1 MLSVHLVTLS
11 LLLPIFLRPS
21 SGQSMGRGLGS
32 MGEEGPPRKQ
42 AGCLL
47 PEDTVA
53 LELDFTY
60 ELECKNE
67 EQTSQTSK
75 LATYSHK
82 PQSEA
87 RVSFVFSQK
96 RPHGVRCTQH

>member
-32 MGEEGPPRKQ
+32 TGEEGPPRKQ

-53 LELDFTY
+53 LELNFTY

-67 EQTSQTSK
+67 EQMAETFTNLK
-75 LATYSHK
+75 TCNIF
-82 PQSEA
+82 PQA
-87 RVSFVFSQK
+87 PK
-96 RPHGVRCTQH
+96 